1 MTDPIQI
8 HEYDNGL
15 ALITQRMDWVE
26 SAAFSLL
33 VPAGCSRDPRTLLG
47 LGNLTSEM
55 VQRGCGPR
63 DSRQYVN
70 DLENLG
76 VDHNSSVSNAHASFG
91 GAMPA
96 DKLLAALDIHA
107 DLVLRPH
114 LPEDQFEDARLA
126 CVQELRALED
136 DLAQRAMLEL
146 RRRQYPDPYGR
157 NSPGTLETMQN
168 ATLDDVQDFFRGY
181 YRPHGAILSVAG
193 KFDFPRLRDH
203 VGELFATWKS
213 AAVSPLEEVPA
224 ERTSTHI
231 PHDSSQTHIAI
242 GYPSV
247 PYGHDDY
254 YQARAAVGV
263 LSDGMSSR
271 LFTEVREKRGLCYAV
286 YAACHSV
293 LGRGSVMCYAGT
305 TNDRAQETL
314 EVVLHELTAV
324 ASGVRG
330 DELERLKARLKSAL
344 IIQQESSASRSSSI
358 AADWYYLRRVQTLEQ
373 VGKIVDDLS
382 CDSIN
387 AYLAENPPA
396 SFTIVTLGQKPM
408 ELPQ

>member
-1 MTDPIQI
+1 VTDSIQI
-8 HEYDNGL
+8 HEFDNGL
-15 ALITQRMDWVE
+15 TLVTQRMDWVE

-33 VPAGCSRDPRTLLG
+33 VPAGCARDPRPLLG

-63 DSRQYVN
+63 DSRQFVN

-76 VDHNSSVSNAHASFG
+76 VDHNSSVANAHASFG

-96 DKLLAALDIHA
+96 DKLLAALEIYA
-107 DLVLRPH
+107 DLVMRPH
-114 LPEDQFEDARLA
+114 LPADQFDDAQLA

-157 NSPGTLETMQN
+157 NSPGTLETIQT
-168 ATLDDVQDFFRGY
+168 ATVEDVREFFTNY
-181 YRPHGAILSVAG
+181 YRPQGAILSVAG
-193 KFDFPRLRDH
+193 KFDFPQLRDH
-203 VGELFATWKS
+203 VGELFAAWES
-213 AAVSPLEEVPA
+213 AAPQSLDEMPA
-224 ERTSTHI
+224 LRTSTHI
-231 PHDSSQTHIAI
+231 HHDSSQTHIAI
-242 GYPSV
+242 GYSSI
-247 PYGHDDY
+247 PYGHADY

-293 LGRGSVMCYAGT
+293 LGRGSVVCYAGT
-305 TNDRAQETL
+305 TSDRAQETL
-314 EVVLHELTAV
+314 DVVLHELTNMAD
-324 ASGVRG
+324 GVRG
-330 DELERLKARLKSAL
+330 DELQRLKARLKSAL

-358 AADWYYLRRVQTLEQ
+358 AADWYYLRRVLTLEQ

-382 CDSIN
+382 CASIN
-387 AYLAENPPA
+387 AYLTANPPG
-396 SFTIVTLGQKPM
+396 SFTIVTLGQKPL